1 MSTIKY
7 YIVDDHTLFRQG
19 IQMIFS
25 TDHRFELL
33 GESGT
38 GEDAVRNIIKLK
50 PDVVLLDINLPDIS
64 GFEVCL
70 RVKKILPSLKILV
83 ISMHEQKE
91 IVKEMINCGA
101 DGYLIKNADSLD
113 VKNALIQLHETG
125 QFSSKFMQ
133 NATRKNE
140 QITFS
145 KQEIDILKM
154 ICEEKTTKEIAELL
168 GCSLKTV
175 EMYRQKLLIKTD
187 SKNMAGLVKYA
198 IKSGIDLL
206 N

>member
-19 IQMIFS
+19 IKMIFS
-25 TDHRFELL
+25 NDYRFELL

-38 GEDAVRNIIKLK
+38 GEEAIRNIIKLK

-64 GFEVCL
+64 GFEVCT
-70 RVKKILPSLKILV
+70 RVKKILPMMKILV

-125 QFSSKFMQ
+125 QFTSKFMQ

-175 EMYRQKLLIKTD
+175 ELYRQKLLIKTD

-198 IKSGIDLL
+198 IKSGIELL